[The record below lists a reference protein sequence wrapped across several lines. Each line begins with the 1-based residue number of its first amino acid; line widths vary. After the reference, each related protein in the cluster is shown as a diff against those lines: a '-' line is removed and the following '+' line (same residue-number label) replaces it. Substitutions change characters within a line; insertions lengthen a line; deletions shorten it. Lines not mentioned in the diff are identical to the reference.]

1 MISMV
6 RFFFFCSFNTNP
18 KVRNNLLNNQSG
30 FLPKLSNMATNR
42 DLFILSIFLMLYI
55 AEVQARRGISSW
67 FYCFKSRSKCTSVEI
82 ALLVTAFVLVV
93 FCSCAGACFKEK
105 IKMISINLFRSR
117 TQGITIASISFVELS
132 MYFSNFIIFFYSFNF
147 ICVCLI
153 KILCSTQNMKVA
165 IQISRHPV

>member
-1 MISMV
+1 MTLVAHKIRKCMISMV

-18 KVRNNLLNNQSG
+18 KKRNNLLNNQSG

-132 MYFSNFIIFFYSFNF
+132 I
-147 ICVCLI
+147 
-153 KILCSTQNMKVA
+153 T
-165 IQISRHPV
+165 

>member
-6 RFFFFCSFNTNP
+6 KFFFFCSFNTNP
-18 KVRNNLLNNQSG
+18 KVRNNLLN
-30 FLPKLSNMATNR
+30 KLSNMATNR
-42 DLFILSIFLMLYI
+42 DLFTLSIFLMLYI

-105 IKMISINLFRSR
+105 IKMISINLFRSK
-117 TQGITIASISFVELS
+117 TQGITIVSSLFVELS
-132 MYFSNFIIFFYSFNF
+132 MYFSIISFLFFQFYMFFVQLSS
-147 ICVCLI
+147 CAPRR
-153 KILCSTQNMKVA
+153 T
-165 IQISRHPV
+165 